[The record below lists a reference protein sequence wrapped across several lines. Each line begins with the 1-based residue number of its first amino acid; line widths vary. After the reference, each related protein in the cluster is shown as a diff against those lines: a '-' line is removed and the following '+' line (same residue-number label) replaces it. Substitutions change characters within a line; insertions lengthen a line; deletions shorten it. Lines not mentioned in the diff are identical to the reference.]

1 MIDLEYLTDYIS
13 RIRVN
18 ELMKQVNQF
27 LVLSAFT
34 ALTVFTSLTQ
44 GAEFQKKILTDKY
57 FADGIT
63 SGDFNHDGQRDIAAG
78 PYWYAGP
85 EFDKKQSY
93 YEPVALPPEVSP
105 SNCMLMFAY
114 DFNSDGWDDILVL
127 GRVHLHKAFWYE
139 NPRTENGEWKKHF
152 VFERV
157 QGESPLLVDVTGD
170 GKPELICHW
179 NNHWGWLAPDWSAPD
194 KPWRFHAVGPPG
206 EWNRFYHG
214 TGVGDL
220 NGDGAIDIVINDG
233 WFENSAQRAVDWK
246 FHPFL
251 FSKEKGG
258 AQMLVYD
265 VDGDG
270 DNDVISSIDAHGWGL
285 AWFEQQQDDAK
296 ITFIMHKIM
305 GDRSE
310 LKQYGAAFTQPH
322 ALALADIDGDGLQDV
337 VTGKRRWAHG
347 PNRDI
352 EPAEAPVVY
361 WFQLQ
366 RSEDGKV
373 SYVPHLV
380 DDWSGIGVQIE
391 ASDVNQDGRT
401 DILTASKLGTFLFL
415 NTEE

>member
-1 MIDLEYLTDYIS
+1 MK
-13 RIRVN
+13 RVV
-18 ELMKQVNQF
+18 LYP
-27 LVLSAFT
+27 VLSALT
-34 ALTVFTSLTQ
+34 ALSFFTSVMQ
-44 GAEFQKKILTDKY
+44 GAEFHKKILTEKY
-57 FADGIT
+57 FADGVA
-63 SGDFNHDGQRDIAAG
+63 SGDFNHDGQRDIVAG

-85 EFDKKQSY
+85 EFAKKQSY

-105 SNCMLMFAY
+105 SNCMLVFAY

-157 QGESPLLVDVTGD
+157 QGESPPLVDVTGD

-179 NNHWGWLAPDWSAPD
+179 ENHWGWLEPDWNAPE
-194 KPWRFHAVGPPG
+194 KPWRFHAVGPGG
-206 EWNRFYHG
+206 EWDRFYHG

-220 NGDGAIDIVINDG
+220 NGDGARDIVINDG
-233 WFENSAQRAVDWK
+233 WFENPAQRKTDWV
-246 FHPFL
+246 FHPFV
-251 FSKEKGG
+251 FSKDKGG

-270 DNDVISSIDAHGWGL
+270 DNDVISSLNAHGWGL
-285 AWFEQQQDDAK
+285 AWFEQQQVEDG
-296 ITFIMHKIM
+296 ITFTQHKMM

-310 LKQYGAAFTQPH
+310 LKEYGVAFTQPH

-347 PNRDI
+347 PKRDI
-352 EPAEAPVVY
+352 EPGETPVVY

-366 RSEDGKV
+366 RSGQGQV
-373 SYVPHLV
+373 SYQPHLV

-391 ASDVNQDGRT
+391 ASDVNQDGKT

-415 NTEE
+415 NTGK